1 MRAQPDE
8 QVDEQTDA
16 QMKLEFKH
24 DDTIESIQSELSSRL
39 EHFHKSS
46 ALVDDFEALI
56 QPTDLVGEGRR
67 LNGAAVD
74 KLVTDQKKQY
84 FFRGLPIY
92 PNILVAR
99 IWGPFDHRGDPY
111 VERVRETLFDIARDL
126 QRTIQGSG
134 SYPYGRPF
142 SALLDIIFKSLDFAD
157 RCLHSEKARQEMADH
172 IDHIRAS
179 CDLADCSVNSAEMQI
194 VKAFAGMDALIA
206 KLDKEKS

>member
-1 MRAQPDE
+1 MY
-8 QVDEQTDA
+8 EQTNL
-16 QMKLEFKH
+16 KLLYICVMEG
-24 DDTIESIQSELSSRL
+24 IRSGLPSRL
-39 EHFHKSS
+39 PHTHEQS
-46 ALVDDFEALI
+46 ALDNDFVALI
-56 QPTDLVGEGRR
+56 QPKNLHDEGGR

-92 PNILVAR
+92 PNILIAR